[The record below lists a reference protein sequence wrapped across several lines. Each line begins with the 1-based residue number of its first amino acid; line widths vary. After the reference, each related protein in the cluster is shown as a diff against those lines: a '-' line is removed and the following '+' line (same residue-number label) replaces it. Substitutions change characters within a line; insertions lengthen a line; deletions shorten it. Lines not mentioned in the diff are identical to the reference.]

1 MSNQHGKGALTR
13 RDFLAGT
20 ATLAAAGAAATFPTP
35 FIRNAEAATMQ
46 LRALMW
52 EPYVLP
58 DMVAD
63 FESTHGVKFATTFF
77 DGNSEAYN
85 KLKLG
90 GTKDF
95 DLVQA
100 DGFWSRV
107 YFRDGLIRDVDLSR
121 IGNMSH
127 VFPTFRHPDYPLLT
141 AEGGSETIGV
151 PFCWGGYGIS
161 YNAERIGADEV
172 DSLEVLFDPK
182 HKGHLAA
189 SARFDENIAL
199 AGILVAARMGTRTA
213 PRPDGKPFNPYVL
226 TDEELAGVEALLIA
240 QKPLLLTRYQDLG
253 TLNNLMRSGAVWV
266 APEFSQVYRQL
277 QLLKR
282 NGETNVDIQ
291 HKLQPKE
298 GGLGWIDSWMVTSGV
313 EDSEKLEICHKF
325 MDTIL
330 APEHM
335 KQIADQAGTSTCVD
349 IRALSTEEER
359 ELFLMDRTA
368 ELKGLHM
375 FDQPSS
381 PEKWERVWSNMEAA

>member
-1 MSNQHGKGALTR
+1 MSDLKKGNGISR
-13 RDFLAGT
+13 RAVLKSAG
-20 ATLAAAGAAATFPTP
+20 AFTLAGAATSLSTP
-35 FIRNAEAATMQ
+35 FLGKAEAATLQ

-58 DMVAD
+58 DMIAA
-63 FESTHGVKFATTFF
+63 FETEHGAKFSTTFF

-90 GTKDF
+90 GTRDF

-100 DGFWSRV
+100 DGFWSRL
-107 YFRDGLIRDVDLSR
+107 YYREGLIRAIDAKAIPSLE
-121 IGNMSH
+121 G
-127 VFPTFRHPDYPLLT
+127 VFPTFREPDYQLLN
-141 AEGGSETIGV
+141 AEDGSARIGV
-151 PFCWGGYGIS
+151 PFCWGGYGIT
-161 YNAERIGADEV
+161 YNADQITEDEV
-172 DSLEVLFDPK
+172 SSLEVLFNAK
-182 HKGHLAA
+182 NAGHLSA
-189 SARFDENIAL
+189 SARYEENIAL
-199 AGILVAARMGTRTA
+199 AAILVTARMGTQDA

-226 TDEELAGVEALLIA
+226 SDDELAGVEALLIE
-240 QKPLLLTRYQDLG
+240 QKHLLLTRYQDLG
-253 TLNNLMRSGAVWV
+253 TLNNLMRSGSVW
-266 APEFSQVYRQL
+266 ATPEFSQVYRQL
-277 QLLKR
+277 QELKR
-282 NGETNVDIQ
+282 KGESDVNVQ

-313 EDSEKLEICHKF
+313 EDGEKLELCQKF

-330 APEHM
+330 KPEHM
-335 KQIADQAGTSTCVD
+335 KTIATQAGTSTCVD
-349 IRALSTEEER
+349 IRALSTDEER

>member
-1 MSNQHGKGALTR
+1 MTMPTTKALSRRSLLKGASA
-13 RDFLAGT
+13 LA
-20 ATLAAAGAAATFPTP
+20 LSGAATTLSSP
-35 FIRNAEAATMQ
+35 FIGRAEAATLQ

-58 DMVAD
+58 EVIAA
-63 FESTHGVKFATTFF
+63 FEAEHGAKFTTTFF

-90 GTKDF
+90 GTRDF

-100 DGFWSRV
+100 DGFWSRL
-107 YFRDGLIRDVDLSR
+107 YYREGLIRDIDAAKIPSL
-121 IGNMSH
+121 GA
-127 VFPTFRHPDYPLLT
+127 VFPTFMEPDYPLLN
-141 AEGGSETIGV
+141 AEDGGARIGV
-151 PFCWGGYGIS
+151 PFCWGGYGIT
-161 YNAERIGADEV
+161 YNADQLSDEQV
-172 DSLEVLFDPK
+172 SSLEVLYDPA
-182 HKGHLAA
+182 HAGHISA
-189 SARFDENIAL
+189 SARFEENIAL
-199 AGILVAARMGTRTA
+199 AAILVTARMGTQDA

-226 TDEELAGVEALLIA
+226 SDDELAGVEALLIE
-240 QKPLLLTRYQDLG
+240 QKRLLLTRYQDLG
-253 TLNNLMRSGAVWV
+253 TLNNLMRSGAVWA
-266 APEFSQVYRQL
+266 APEFSQVFRQL
-277 QLLKR
+277 QELKR
-282 NGETNVDIQ
+282 KGESEVNIQ

-313 EDSEKLEICHKF
+313 EDSEKLELCLKF

-330 APEHM
+330 KPEHM
-335 KQIADQAGTSTCVD
+335 KAIAGQAGTSTCID
-349 IRALSTEEER
+349 IRSLSTEEER

>member
-1 MSNQHGKGALTR
+1 MTMHITKALSRRSLLKGASA
-13 RDFLAGT
+13 LA
-20 ATLAAAGAAATFPTP
+20 LSGAATTLSTP
-35 FIRNAEAATMQ
+35 FIGRAEAATLQ

-58 DMVAD
+58 EMIAA
-63 FESTHGVKFATTFF
+63 FEAEHGAKFSTTFF

-90 GTKDF
+90 GTRDF

-100 DGFWSRV
+100 DGFWSRL
-107 YFRDGLIRDVDLSR
+107 YHREGLIRDIDAAKIPSL
-121 IGNMSH
+121 GA
-127 VFPTFRHPDYPLLT
+127 VFPTFMEPDYQLLN
-141 AEGGSETIGV
+141 AEDGGARIGV
-151 PFCWGGYGIS
+151 PFCWGGYGIT
-161 YNAERIGADEV
+161 YNADQLTEDQV
-172 DSLEVLFDPK
+172 SSLEVLFDPA
-182 HKGHLAA
+182 HAGHISA
-189 SARFDENIAL
+189 SARFEENIAL
-199 AGILVAARMGTRTA
+199 AAILVTARMGTQNA

-226 TDEELAGVEALLIA
+226 SDDELAGVEALLIE
-240 QKPLLLTRYQDLG
+240 QKQLLLTRYQDLG
-253 TLNNLMRSGAVWV
+253 TLNNLMRSGAVWA
-266 APEFSQVYRQL
+266 APEFSQVFRQL
-277 QLLKR
+277 QELKR
-282 NGETNVDIQ
+282 KGESEANIQ

-313 EDSEKLEICHKF
+313 EDSEKLELCHKF

-330 APEHM
+330 KPEHM
-335 KQIADQAGTSTCVD
+335 KTIAGQAGTSTCID
-349 IRALSTEEER
+349 IRDLSTDEER